1 MDQNSLGLELI
12 EERKR
17 EREMDQ
23 NSLGLELI
31 EERKT
36 VRHKQIRDVE
46 WKN

>member
-1 MDQNSLGLELI
+1 
-12 EERKR
+12 
-17 EREMDQ
+17 MDQ